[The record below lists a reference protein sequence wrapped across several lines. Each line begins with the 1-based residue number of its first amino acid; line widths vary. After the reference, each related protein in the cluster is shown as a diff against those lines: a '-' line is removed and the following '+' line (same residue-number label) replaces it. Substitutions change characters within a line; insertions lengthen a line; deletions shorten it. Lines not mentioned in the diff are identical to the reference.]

1 MTISASTIIQDDMLP
16 VSGLLFRRDL
26 LKPSMRSSI
35 FHAARLQYAYEC
47 KMEFD

>member
-26 LKPSMRSSI
+26 LKLSMTTAQI
-35 FHAARLQYAYEC
+35 QHFPCGALAVCL
-47 KMEFD
+47 